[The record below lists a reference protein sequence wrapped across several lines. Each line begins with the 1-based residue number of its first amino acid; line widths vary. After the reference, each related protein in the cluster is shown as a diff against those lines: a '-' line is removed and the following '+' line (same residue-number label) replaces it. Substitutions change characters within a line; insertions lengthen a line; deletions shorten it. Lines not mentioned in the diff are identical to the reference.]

1 MKVVCDRAALV
12 EALALAGSVVPT
24 RTNVKV
30 LRSLAINAE
39 DGLLTVAATNTD
51 VDISIGVPQV
61 EIQTPGKA
69 LIPSDK
75 LNQIVRACEDST
87 VSFETDGKNHL
98 VVRSED
104 AVFKLNGA
112 DPKAFQGAKDFPENA
127 ENAFTCSASVLR
139 TLIGRT
145 LFAIAAESSRFAIS
159 GVLVEK
165 RGKQLRFVATDGRR
179 LAVAIGDVEGG
190 PEDETF
196 ILPSKPLQI
205 LNKLVDDPD
214 ATVSIVRDESQAIFR
229 IGEGADAAVLS
240 TNLVEG
246 KFPPFED
253 VIPKDQDKK
262 VCFESSELGSAVRRA
277 ALLTNEE
284 SKGVRMNFSD
294 DKLLL
299 SSSASEMG
307 EAEIQV
313 ELKSYQ
319 GEPIEIGFNPTYLT
333 DALRVVDAPEI
344 EIELKAP
351 NKPGVMKVGS
361 SFTYVVMPVNL
372 T

>member
-12 EALALAGSVVPT
+12 EALALAGSVVPS
-24 RTNVKV
+24 RTSVPV
-30 LRSLAINAE
+30 LRSLAITAE
-39 DGLLTVAATNTD
+39 DGVLTVAATNTE

-75 LNQIVRACEDST
+75 LNQVVRACEDST
-87 VSFETDGKNHL
+87 ITLETEKNYL
-98 VVRSED
+98 MVRSED
-104 AVFKLNGA
+104 AHFKLIGT
-112 DPKAFQGAKDFPENA
+112 DPKEFQGVKGFPEDA
-127 ENAFTCSASVLR
+127 PSCFTCSASVLR

-145 LFAIAAESSRFAIS
+145 LFATAVENSRYAIS
-159 GVLVEK
+159 GVLAEK
-165 RGKQLRFVATDGRR
+165 RANRLRFVATDGRR
-179 LAVAIGDVEGG
+179 LAVALGDVKGG
-190 PEDETF
+190 PENDTF
-196 ILPSKPLQI
+196 IIPSKPLQI

-214 ATVSIVRDESQAIFR
+214 ATVSIAHDDAQAIFK
-229 IGEGADAAVLS
+229 IGEGPDAAVLS
-240 TNLVEG
+240 ANLVEG
-246 KFPPFED
+246 QFPPFED

-284 SKGVRMNFSD
+284 SKGVRMTFTD
-294 DKLLL
+294 EKLLL
-299 SSSASEMG
+299 SSRASGMG

-319 GEPIEIGFNPTYLT
+319 GDPIEIGFNPAFLT
-333 DALRVVDAPEI
+333 EALRVVDSPEI

-351 NKPGVMKVGS
+351 NKPGVMKVGAD
-361 SFTYVVMPVNL
+361 FTYVVMPVNL